1 MTSHLPLGPG
11 AEFDAIRALL
21 AEWGPHAVGVGDDA
35 ALLDVPPGAQLVVS
49 TDASVEGVHFRR
61 AWMSPAEI
69 GERAASAALSDLAA
83 MAAAPLGMLLALS
96 VPPAWED
103 ALVELARGVGA
114 AAAGARCPIVGGNL
128 TRATE
133 LSLTITVLGGT
144 PTPLRR
150 AGARVGDRLYVTG
163 RLGGPG
169 AALRA
174 LLAGE
179 RPAPEHRARFVAPR
193 PRLAEARWLATH
205 GVHAA
210 IDISDG
216 LLADAAHLARASGVS
231 VAIDLRSIPCI
242 EGVAPSDAVASG
254 EEYELLVTAPES
266 ATLDVEAFAR
276 TFSLP
281 LTEIGRV
288 VRMAQEPVQIVG
300 GAASGQGYD
309 HLRSRRSS

>member
-21 AEWGPHAVGVGDDA
+21 REWGPHATGVGDDA
-35 ALLDVPPGAQLVVS
+35 ALLTVPPGEELVVS

-61 AWMSPAEI
+61 EWMSPAEI

-83 MAAAPLGMLLALS
+83 MAAAPLGMLLALA
-96 VPPAWED
+96 VPASWQD

-128 TRATE
+128 TRATG
-133 LSLTITVLGGT
+133 LSLTITVLGAT
-144 PTPLRR
+144 ATPLRR
-150 AGARVGDRLYVTG
+150 AGGRVGDRVFVTG
-163 RLGGPG
+163 QLGGPG

-179 RPAPEHRARFVAPR
+179 QPAPAHRARFVAPA
-193 PRLAEARWLATH
+193 PRLAEARWLAEH

-216 LLADAAHLARASGVS
+216 LLADAAHLARGSGVS
-231 VAIDLRSIPCI
+231 LSIDLSKIPCVA
-242 EGVAPSDAVASG
+242 GVSASDAAASG
-254 EEYELLVTAPES
+254 EEYELLVTAP
-266 ATLDVEAFAR
+266 AGPTLDVEAFAR
-276 TFSLP
+276 EFDLP

-288 VRMAQEPVQIVG
+288 VALGQEPVQVVG
-300 GAASGQGYD
+300 GAAGGQGYD
-309 HLRSRRSS
+309 HLR

>member
-1 MTSHLPLGPG
+1 VTSHLPLGPG
-11 AEFDAIRALL
+11 AEFDAIRAMLR
-21 AEWGPHAVGVGDDA
+21 EWGPHATGVGDDA
-35 ALLDVPPGAQLVVS
+35 ALLTVPPGEQLVVS
-49 TDASVEGVHFRR
+49 TDASMEGVHFRR
-61 AWMSPAEI
+61 EWMSPAEI
-69 GERAASAALSDLAA
+69 GQRAASAALSDLAA
-83 MAAAPLGMLLALS
+83 MAATPLGMLLAFA
-96 VPPAWED
+96 VPASWQD
-103 ALVELARGVGA
+103 GLGELARGVGA

-133 LSLTITVLGGT
+133 LSLTITVLGATAT
-144 PTPLRR
+144 PVRR
-150 AGARVGDRLYVTG
+150 AGARVGDRVFVTG
-163 RLGGPG
+163 QLGGPG

-179 RPAPEHRARFVAPR
+179 HPAAAHRARFVAPA
-193 PRLAEARWLATH
+193 PRLTEARWLAEH

-231 VAIDLRSIPCI
+231 ISIDLRSIPCV

-254 EEYELLVTAPES
+254 EEYELLVTAPAS

-276 TFSLP
+276 KFSVP

-288 VRMAQEPVQIVG
+288 VLLGQEPVRVVG
-300 GAASGQGYD
+300 GAAPESGYD
-309 HLRSRRSS
+309 HLR

>member
-21 AEWGPHAVGVGDDA
+21 REWGPHATGVGDDA
-35 ALLDVPPGAQLVVS
+35 ALLEVPAGAQLVVS
-49 TDASVEGVHFRR
+49 TDASVEEVHFRR

-83 MAAAPLGMLLALS
+83 MAATPLGLLLALA
-96 VPPAWED
+96 VPTTWDD
-103 ALVELARGVGA
+103 ALVALARGVGA

-133 LSLTITVLGGT
+133 LSLTITVLGST

-150 AGARVGDRLYVTG
+150 AGARVGDRLFVTG

-179 RPAPEHRARFVAPR
+179 RPAPEHRARFVAPV
-193 PRLAEARWLATH
+193 PRFAEARWLAAH
-205 GVHAA
+205 GAHAA

-216 LLADAAHLARASGVS
+216 LLADAAHLARASGVTLS
-231 VAIDLRSIPCI
+231 IDLPSIPCAT
-242 EGVAPSDAVASG
+242 GVSSGDAAASG
-254 EEYELLVTAPES
+254 EEYELLVTAPAS

-276 TFSLP
+276 EFDLP
-281 LTEIGRV
+281 LTEIGGV
-288 VRMAQEPVQIVG
+288 MAQGPDPVHVIG
-300 GAASGQGYD
+300 GTSGARGYD
-309 HLRSRRSS
+309 HLR

>member
-11 AEFDAIRALL
+11 AEFDAIRAMLR
-21 AEWGPHAVGVGDDA
+21 EWGPHATGVGDDA
-35 ALLDVPPGAQLVVS
+35 ALLTVPPGEQLVAS
-49 TDASVEGVHFRR
+49 TDSSVEGVHFRR
-61 AWMSPAEI
+61 EWMSPAEI

-83 MAAAPLGMLLALS
+83 MAATPLGMLLAFAM
-96 VPPAWED
+96 PASWQD

-133 LSLTITVLGGT
+133 LSLTITVLGSTAT
-144 PTPLRR
+144 PVRR
-150 AGARVGDRLYVTG
+150 AGARVGDRVFVTG

-169 AALRA
+169 AALRS
-174 LLAGE
+174 LLARE
-179 RPAPEHRARFVAPR
+179 DPAPAHRARFVAPV
-193 PRLAEARWLATH
+193 PRLGEARWLAQH
-205 GVHAA
+205 GVQAA
-210 IDISDG
+210 IDVSDG

-231 VAIDLRSIPCI
+231 ISIDLRSIPCVA
-242 EGVAPSDAVASG
+242 GVAPSDAVASG
-254 EEYELLVTAPES
+254 EEYELLVTAPAS

-288 VRMAQEPVQIVG
+288 LALGPEPVQVVG
-300 GAASGQGYD
+300 GVADGQGFD
-309 HLRSRRSS
+309 HLR

>member
-11 AEFDAIRALL
+11 AEFDAIRAMLR
-21 AEWGPHAVGVGDDA
+21 EWGPHASGVGDDA
-35 ALLDVPPGAQLVVS
+35 ALLRVPSGEELVVS

-61 AWMSPAEI
+61 DWMSAAEI
-69 GERAASAALSDLAA
+69 GERAAAAALSDLAA
-83 MAAAPLGMLLALS
+83 MAAAPLGMLLALA
-96 VPPAWED
+96 VPASWQDELLD
-103 ALVELARGVGA
+103 LARGVGA

-128 TRATE
+128 SRATE
-133 LSLTITVLGGT
+133 LSLTITVLGAT
-144 PTPLRR
+144 ATPLRR
-150 AGARVGDRLYVTG
+150 TGARVGDRLFVTG

-179 RPAPEHRARFVAPR
+179 RPAPAHRARFVAPV
-193 PRLAEARWLATH
+193 PRLAEARWLAEH

-231 VAIDLRSIPCI
+231 FSIDLSRVPCI
-242 EGVAPSDAVASG
+242 AGVSRSDAAASG
-254 EEYELLVTAPES
+254 EEYELLVTVPASAP
-266 ATLDVEAFAR
+266 LDVAAFAR
-276 TFSLP
+276 EFDLP

-288 VRMAQEPVQIVG
+288 VALGQEPVQVVG
-300 GAASGQGYD
+300 GAATDRGYD
-309 HLRSRRSS
+309 HLR

>member
-1 MTSHLPLGPG
+1 VTTHLPLGPG

-21 AEWGPHAVGVGDDA
+21 REWGPHATGVGDDA
-35 ALLDVPPGAQLVVS
+35 ALLTVPPGEQLVVS

-61 AWMSPAEI
+61 EWMSAAEI

-83 MAAAPLGMLLALS
+83 MAATPLGMLLALA
-96 VPPAWED
+96 VPASWQD

-133 LSLTITVLGGT
+133 LSLTITVLGSTAT
-144 PTPLRR
+144 PVRR
-150 AGARVGDRLYVTG
+150 ARARVGDRVFVTG

-174 LLAGE
+174 LLAGGD
-179 RPAPEHRARFVAPR
+179 PAPEHRARFVAPV
-193 PRLAEARWLATH
+193 PRLAEARWLASH

-231 VAIDLRSIPCI
+231 ISIDLRSIPCA
-242 EGVAPSDAVASG
+242 EGVAPSDAAASG
-254 EEYELLVTAPES
+254 EEYELLVTAPVS
-266 ATLDVEAFAR
+266 AALGVEAFAR
-276 TFSLP
+276 EFGLP

-288 VRMAQEPVQIVG
+288 VSLGQEPVQVVG
-300 GAASGQGYD
+300 GAAGGRGFD
-309 HLRSRRSS
+309 HLR